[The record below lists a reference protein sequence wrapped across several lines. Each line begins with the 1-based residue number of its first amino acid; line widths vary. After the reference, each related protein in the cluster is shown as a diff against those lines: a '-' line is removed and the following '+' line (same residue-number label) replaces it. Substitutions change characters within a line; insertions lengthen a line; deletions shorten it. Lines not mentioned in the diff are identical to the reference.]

1 MANHNPRPSNAAGIE
16 VDNTSPPSIIANSS
30 RRTGVFS
37 GSSQLVIQE
46 VKTHTHHTARNSSVT
61 CNTPSGVKC
70 ASSVCE
76 IWVTAKT
83 KTRSKNSST

>member
-1 MANHNPRPSNAAGIE
+1 MANHNPRASNAAGIE

-30 RRTGVFS
+30 SRTGVFS
-37 GSSQLVIQE
+37 GLSQLVIQE
-46 VKTHTHHTARNSSVT
+46 VKTHTHHTARNSTVT
-61 CNTPSGVKC
+61 CSAPSSVKC